1 MIEME
6 KMLKEILTEV
16 KGIKSEL
23 KEVKEKV
30 TNLEKGQNELKVAIN
45 NINDRLDD
53 MDGRNANNHLEI
65 RTKLEEMSNINN
77 SLAEMYGQHEV
88 EIRSLKR
95 RPV

>member
-1 MIEME
+1 ME